1 MTRQTTFRIAS
12 LLAAVLAVGP
22 VTGDSPESSND
33 SRAALLLAQSSRLFG
48 GEPESSMQVDLV
60 PGSAD
65 NTVNPSQ
72 GRSIIVAVLGSKRLD
87 VGDINPRTLRL
98 KGADVLLVGKSDKS
112 LCRQQD
118 INGDG
123 LLDLVCEMR
132 TTGFRV
138 EEGEYRILIEAET
151 YDKASLKG
159 EDRLR
164 VVRD

>member
-1 MTRQTTFRIAS
+1 MTRNKAIRSIC
-12 LLAAVLAVGP
+12 LLAAVFAGPAAAEVSGVG
-22 VTGDSPESSND
+22 GDG
-33 SRAALLLAQSSRLFG
+33 AAPLLLAQSSRLFG

-60 PGSAD
+60 PGSDD

-72 GRSIIVAVLGSKRLD
+72 GRSIEVAVLGSKQLD

-98 KGADVLLVGKSDKS
+98 KGVDVLLVGKSDKS

-123 LLDLVCEMR
+123 FLDLVCEMR

-138 EEGEYRILIEAET
+138 DEGVYRILIEAET
-151 YDKASLKG
+151 YDKASLNG

-164 VVRD
+164 VVRN

>member
-1 MTRQTTFRIAS
+1 MTRQTTFQLAS
-12 LLAAVLAVGP
+12 LLVAALI
-22 VTGDSPESSND
+22 
-33 SRAALLLAQSSRLFG
+33 AAPAAAGAPKGADTAAAPLLLAQSSRLFG
-48 GEPESSMQVDLV
+48 GEPSASMQVDLV
-60 PGSAD
+60 PGSAE

-72 GRSIIVAVLGSKRLD
+72 GRSIEVAVLGSKQLD

-112 LCRQQD
+112 LCLQQD

-123 LLDLVCEMR
+123 FLDLVCEMR

-138 EEGEYRILIEAET
+138 DEGEYRILIEAET

-164 VVRD
+164 VVRN

>member
-1 MTRQTTFRIAS
+1 MTPYNAMRS
-12 LLAAVLAVGP
+12 LCLLATVIAGSVAAAAPGVG
-22 VTGDSPESSND
+22 GND
-33 SRAALLLAQSSRLFG
+33 AAPLLLAQSSRLFG
-48 GEPESSMQVDLV
+48 GEPEASMQVDLV

-72 GRSIIVAVLGSKRLD
+72 GRSIEVAVLGSKQLD

-123 LLDLVCEMR
+123 YLDLVCEMR

-138 EEGEYRILIEAET
+138 DEGEYRILIEAET
-151 YDKASLKG
+151 YDKASLSG

-164 VVRD
+164 VVRN

>member
-1 MTRQTTFRIAS
+1 MNRQTTIGIVS
-12 LLAAVLAVGP
+12 LLATALAGEAAVAGEP
-22 VTGDSPESSND
+22 G
-33 SRAALLLAQSSRLFG
+33 AADAAAPLLLAQSSRLFG
-48 GEPESSMQVDLV
+48 GEPSASMEVDLL

-65 NTVNPSQ
+65 NTVNPRQ
-72 GRSIIVAVLGSKRLD
+72 GRSIEVAVLGSQRLE

-98 KGADVLLVGKSDKS
+98 SGVDVLLVGKSDKS

-123 LLDLVCEMR
+123 YLDLVCEMR

-138 EEGEYRILIEAET
+138 DEGEYRILIEAET
-151 YDKASLKG
+151 YDKASLNG

-164 VVRD
+164 IVRD

>member
-1 MTRQTTFRIAS
+1 MTRQTISRLAS
-12 LLAAVLAVGP
+12 LLVAALAAAPAAAGA
-22 VTGDSPESSND
+22 PEVED
-33 SRAALLLAQSSRLFG
+33 TATAPLLLAQSSRLFG
-48 GEPESSMQVDLV
+48 GEPSASMRVDLV
-60 PGSAD
+60 PGSD
-65 NTVNPSQ
+65 ENTVNPSQ
-72 GRSIIVAVLGSKRLD
+72 GRSIEVAVLGSEQLD

-138 EEGEYRILIEAET
+138 DEGEYRILIEAET
-151 YDKASLKG
+151 YDKASLNG

>member
-1 MTRQTTFRIAS
+1 MTRQTKSRITG
-12 LLAAVLAVGP
+12 LFLATLV
-22 VTGDSPESSND
+22 
-33 SRAALLLAQSSRLFG
+33 AAPAAAGALEIAEPGAAPLLLAQSSRLFG
-48 GEPESSMQVDLV
+48 GEPESSMEVDLV
-60 PGSAD
+60 PGSAE

-72 GRSIIVAVLGSKRLD
+72 GRSIEVAVLGSNKLD

-138 EEGEYRILIEAET
+138 DEGEYRILIEAET

>member
-1 MTRQTTFRIAS
+1 MTRQTIIRFAS
-12 LLAAVLAVGP
+12 LLAAALVAAP
-22 VTGDSPESSND
+22 AAASAPD
-33 SRAALLLAQSSRLFG
+33 RANTAAASLLLAQSSRLFG
-48 GEPESSMQVDLV
+48 GEPSATMQVDLV
-60 PGSAD
+60 PGSAE

-72 GRSIIVAVLGSKRLD
+72 GRSIEVAVLGSKQLD

-112 LCRQQD
+112 LCRLHD

-138 EEGEYRILIEAET
+138 DEGEYRILIEAET